1 MTARIKTQEEA
12 DLQAAIKLAE
22 AEYDVLNA
30 SAERVKQ
37 RLTELRSKL
46 DPLVCPCAACAT
58 AKKYAAGAS

>member
-12 DLQAAIKLAE
+12 DLEAELTALGLELAE
-22 AEYDVLNA
+22 LEARGRN
-30 SAERVKQ
+30 VKR